1 LFYGDTLFEIK
12 IDDAKYW
19 KNCVDAL
26 VRLVDEGTF
35 SLSKDGIQFKAMD
48 PSGISMVCFDMPSK
62 AFSKFE
68 IEKQTDIGLNL
79 ENFYRILSSARPEEQ
94 LLMKDSGGR
103 FLVEFIGK
111 NSRRRYKLPIIE
123 IRKSFENEPKIEFES
138 DLEVKGEV
146 IKEIIKDA
154 SLLSTY
160 IGFKTDKNSLVV
172 SAKGDFGELEEEHI
186 GEGDAIKKMDVKKS
200 AVASFNLE
208 YLDRMVS
215 ACPTGNHIKMHFKT
229 DALVKIDYKI
239 GDAEVVY
246 YLAPYIV

>member
-1 LFYGDTLFEIK
+1 MFYGDILFEIK

-26 VRLVDEGTF
+26 VRLVDEGMF
-35 SLSKDGIQFKAMD
+35 SLSKEGIQFRAMD

-68 IEKQTDIGLNL
+68 IEKAVSVGLNL
-79 ENFYRILSSARPEEQ
+79 ENFYRILSSARSDEQ
-94 LLMKDSGGR
+94 LTMKDSGGR
-103 FLVEFIGK
+103 FLLEFVGK
-111 NSRRRYKLPIIE
+111 NSKRKYKLPIIE
-123 IRKSFENEPKIEFES
+123 IRKSFENEPKVEFES
-138 DLEVKGEV
+138 DVVVKGES

-154 SLLSTY
+154 SLLSNY
-160 IGFKTDKNSLVV
+160 IGFKTDKNSLIV
-172 SAKGDFGELEEEHI
+172 SAKGDFGELEEEHM
-186 GEGDAIKKMDVKKS
+186 GEGDAIRKIDIRKQVN
-200 AVASFNLE
+200 ATFNLE

-215 ACPTGNHIKMHFKT
+215 ACPSGNHIEMHFKT
-229 DALVKIDYKI
+229 DALVKINYKI